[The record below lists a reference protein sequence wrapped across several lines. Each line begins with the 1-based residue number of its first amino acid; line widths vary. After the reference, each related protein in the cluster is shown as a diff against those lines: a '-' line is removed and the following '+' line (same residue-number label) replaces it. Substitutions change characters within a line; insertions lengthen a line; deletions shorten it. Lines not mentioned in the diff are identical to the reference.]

1 MIKIDLKDKTA
12 IVTGASKGLGS
23 AASIAL
29 AEAGCNIVLV
39 ARNERLLEKK
49 SEEIN
54 NLGVKSHVIK

>member
-29 AEAGCNIVLV
+29 AEAGYNIVLV
-39 ARNERLLEKK
+39 ARNERLLEK
-49 SEEIN
+49 
-54 NLGVKSHVIK
+54 NLKKLII

>member
-29 AEAGCNIVLV
+29 AEAGYAILF
-39 ARNERLLEKK
+39 
-49 SEEIN
+49 
-54 NLGVKSHVIK
+54 